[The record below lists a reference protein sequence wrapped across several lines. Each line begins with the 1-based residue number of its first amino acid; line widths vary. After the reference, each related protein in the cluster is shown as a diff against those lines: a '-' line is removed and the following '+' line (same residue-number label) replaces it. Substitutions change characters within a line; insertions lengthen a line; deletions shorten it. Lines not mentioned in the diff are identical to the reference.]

1 MHFSTLAIATF
12 AATALAAPAAS
23 APLVARDDLQ
33 ISSENAAE
41 MVKQYAPVYSLS
53 PGAFAAQQDQSMGF
67 LDFSGYI
74 NFAVGLLQ
82 TGGQFLKDTGKA
94 ITDLSLNELGQAI
107 SNALL
112 GVLKYLNAFLEVVKG
127 GTRFDQAVYAFIINS
142 GLKDFLTNVG
152 MWIVNLSQKILMS
165 PLLNNI
171 VDILKNLFGWLF
183 GSKQTVQKT
192 LGDQAD
198 TAGFDR
204 AMLAVQS
211 VQAAAQA
218 KLDSQNKN

>member
-1 MHFSTLAIATF
+1 MKFSAVALAAVS
-12 AATALAAPAAS
+12 ATALAAPSSRIQARDLEVTAEN
-23 APLVARDDLQ
+23 AKQLVAEYSPVFSL
-33 ISSENAAE
+33 
-41 MVKQYAPVYSLS
+41 APGS
-53 PGAFAAQQDQSMGF
+53 FAADAQNQSIGF

-112 GVLKYLNAFLEVVKG
+112 GVLKYLNAFLEIVKN

-192 LGDQAD
+192 LGSQAD
-198 TAGFDR
+198 TTGFDR

-211 VQAAAQA
+211 VQSAAQQ
-218 KLDSQNKN
+218 KLNGQK

>member
-1 MHFSTLAIATF
+1 MKFSAVAV
-12 AATALAAPAAS
+12 AAVASSALAAPS
-23 APLVARDDLQ
+23 SRLNSREILV
-33 ISSENAAE
+33 SGENAAQ
-41 MVKQYAPVYSLS
+41 VVADFAPVFSLA
-53 PGAFAAQQDQSMGF
+53 PGSFAAEAQQSVGF

>member
-1 MHFSTLAIATF
+1 MKFSAVAVAAVATS
-12 AATALAAPAAS
+12 ALAAPS
-23 APLVARDDLQ
+23 PRLQSREILV
-33 ISSENAAE
+33 SGENAAQ
-41 MVKQYAPVYSLS
+41 VVADFAPVFSLA
-53 PGAFAAQQDQSMGF
+53 PGSFAAEAQDQSVGF

-112 GVLKYLNAFLEVVKG
+112 GVLKYLNAFLAVVKN
-127 GTRFDQAVYAFIINS
+127 GTKFDQAVYAFIINS

-183 GSKQTVQKT
+183 GSKQTVQQT

-198 TAGFDR
+198 TSGFDR

-211 VQAAAQA
+211 VQSAAQA
-218 KLDSQNKN
+218 KLDGKN

>member
-1 MHFSTLAIATF
+1 MKFSAVAV
-12 AATALAAPAAS
+12 AAVASSALAAPSRLAARNEI
-23 APLVARDDLQ
+23 LV
-33 ISSENAAE
+33 SGENAAQ
-41 MVKQYAPVYSLS
+41 VVADFAPVFSLA
-53 PGAFAAQQDQSMGF
+53 PGGFAAEAQQNVGF

-112 GVLKYLNAFLEVVKG
+112 GVLKYLNAFLAVVKG
-127 GTRFDQAVYAFIINS
+127 GTQFDQAVYAFIINS

-198 TAGFDR
+198 TSGFDR

-211 VQAAAQA
+211 VQSAAQQ
-218 KLDSQNKN
+218 KLDGQKN